1 MKIVNKAMAA
11 AVSSGNN
18 YNDELQAAIRA
29 HNAAAHTVTK
39 VPPEEVMLGRKIK
52 RGLPLLNRAKSQ
64 HDDDLLTERDRNAK
78 LRGKS
83 QEDGRRSAREC
94 RVKPG
99 DMVIVERHNRTKGDS
114 RFGAKRYTVLEED
127 NGSMLLVD
135 EDGATLRRHVTQT
148 KKVYKWANDQ
158 QRNENTI
165 RDGPDQTTSGPC
177 ERPKR
182 DKKTPSYLD
191 DFVQV
196 VEQRITE

>member
-83 QEDGRRSAREC
+83 QEDGRRSARE
-94 RVKPG
+94 
-99 DMVIVERHNRTKGDS
+99 
-114 RFGAKRYTVLEED
+114 
-127 NGSMLLVD
+127 
-135 EDGATLRRHVTQT
+135 
-148 KKVYKWANDQ
+148 
-158 QRNENTI
+158 
-165 RDGPDQTTSGPC
+165 
-177 ERPKR
+177 
-182 DKKTPSYLD
+182 
-191 DFVQV
+191 
-196 VEQRITE
+196 